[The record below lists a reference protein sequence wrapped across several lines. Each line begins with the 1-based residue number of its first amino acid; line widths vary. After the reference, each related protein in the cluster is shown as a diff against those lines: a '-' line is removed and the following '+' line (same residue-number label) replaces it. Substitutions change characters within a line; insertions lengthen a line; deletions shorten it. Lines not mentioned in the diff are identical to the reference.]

1 MEENDLIDRHAIMKE
16 PPVTKT
22 AQEYPVETMAFH
34 ASWHCEAPKDRLQPP
49 RGTENPAEFLAD
61 LAERIAA
68 ACVDSRCSST
78 AIFDGAMPL
87 PQQTTGDDYV
97 RVMTMP
103 RVAASAVNAD
113 IELFTADGHMRQ
125 LEHIQADVIRL
136 AVRLYQGRISE
147 VARRLNI
154 GRSTL
159 YRKLDEYGID
169 YRP

>member
-1 MEENDLIDRHAIMKE
+1 M
-16 PPVTKT
+16 TKT
-22 AQEYPVETMAFH
+22 AQEYPVDAMAFH
-34 ASWHCEAPKDRLQPP
+34 PWWQCDGLKDRFQPS
-49 RGTENPAEFLAD
+49 RDTENPAEFLTD

-68 ACVDSRCSST
+68 ACVDSRCSS
-78 AIFDGAMPL
+78 AASVDGAVPL
-87 PQQTTGDDYV
+87 PQQTTKDDYV
-97 RVMTMP
+97 RVDAMP
-103 RVAASAVNAD
+103 RYAALPDNGD
-113 IELFTADGHMRQ
+113 IEFFTADGHMRQ

-169 YRP
+169 YRR